1 MNCIMPDVGGVV
13 RELRRLGLG
22 AWVSSIENDVT
33 IEVMK
38 GGLWDREVWISHDM
52 NEENW
57 HLMLHIDN
65 KPVLGPAEVPL
76 ENVPRIS
83 LYLLEMDL

>member
-33 IEVMK
+33 IEVRK
-38 GGLWDREVWISHDM
+38 RPSGRAVWIAHDM
-52 NEENW
+52 TEESW
-57 HLMLHIDN
+57 HLMLSIDD

-83 LYLLEMDL
+83 LYLLEIDL

>member
-1 MNCIMPDVGGVV
+1 MNCITPDVGGVV

-22 AWVSSIENDVT
+22 VWVSSIENDVT
-33 IEVMK
+33 IEVR
-38 GGLWDREVWISHDM
+38 GGPWDREVWLTHDM
-52 NEENW
+52 TEEKW
-57 HLMLHIDN
+57 HLMLSIDD

-83 LYLLEMDL
+83 LYLLEIDL

>member
-1 MNCIMPDVGGVV
+1 MNCITPDVGWVV
-13 RELRRLGLG
+13 RELRQRGLG

-33 IEVMK
+33 IEVR
-38 GGLWDREVWISHDM
+38 GGPWDRAVWITHDM
-52 NEENW
+52 TEEKW